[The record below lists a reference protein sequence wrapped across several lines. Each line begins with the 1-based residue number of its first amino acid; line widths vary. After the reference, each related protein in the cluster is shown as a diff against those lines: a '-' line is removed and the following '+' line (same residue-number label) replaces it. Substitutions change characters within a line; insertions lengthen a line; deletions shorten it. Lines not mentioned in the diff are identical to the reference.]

1 MKTSPTIDFEEFDHY
16 ATDTREINGFL
27 ETSRQHPDFGS
38 WQERSLNLKHIRIY
52 EHRANLLRPV
62 NVQYQKAGLSNA
74 VHHCI
79 SLNGSMGAHFLN
91 SKLSANLTSQRYHQ
105 LYIPE
110 NDYLLHFDPVFN
122 NVHIEIDRAH
132 YVNLL
137 CNLEQ
142 WSGTL
147 RKKLVDNE
155 LFYTGEYAITP
166 DMLKTIHEI
175 FNSSLGG
182 SLKRLL
188 IEAKVHELVAL
199 QLSNLSEK
207 TASGKNRSPQ
217 RDLFYA
223 IHDYLADSFLQ
234 EHSLKEIARNFG
246 INEFVLKKGFRE
258 NFNTTV
264 FEFLLSKRLEHAHQ
278 LLLNTDQTIQEISS
292 LVGYKYPN
300 HFSTAFKKKFGINPS
315 LLKVDL
321 IPNRFQGYI

>member
-1 MKTSPTIDFEEFDHY
+1 MNTSPTIDFEEFDHY

-27 ETSRQHPDFGS
+27 ETTRQHPDFGY
-38 WQERSLNLKHIRIY
+38 WQERSLNLKHIHIY
-52 EHRANLLRPV
+52 AHRANLLRPV

-91 SKLSANLTSQRYHQ
+91 NKLSAILTSQRYHQ

-110 NDYLLHFDPVFN
+110 NDYLLHFDSIFN
-122 NVHIEIDRAH
+122 NVHIEIDREH

-137 CNLEQ
+137 CNSEQ
-142 WSGTL
+142 WSCNL

-155 LFYTGEYAITP
+155 IFYPGEYAITP

-175 FNSSLGG
+175 FNSPLSG

-199 QLSNLSEK
+199 QLSNLSDK
-207 TASGKNRSPQ
+207 TTSGKNPSPQ

-246 INEFVLKKGFRE
+246 INEFTLKKGFRE

-278 LLLNTDQTIQEISS
+278 LLLNTDQRIQEISS
-292 LVGYKYPN
+292 IVGYKYPN
-300 HFSTAFKKKFGINPS
+300 HFSTAFRKKFGFNPT
-315 LLKVDL
+315 LLKD
-321 IPNRFQGYI
+321 